1 VITIRASD
9 AQAFYD
15 AWSSSGSRPLGW
27 VTFDSW
33 YDYPALFSSFSLG
46 IDWMD
51 TLPWIDQSEWE
62 IGRRAAGAVAKVI
75 GDPRVHVEEVLP
87 VKLQTAKSTPSE
99 TISDDHM
106 KTDRSAREDAAQ

>member
-1 VITIRASD
+1 
-9 AQAFYD
+9 
-15 AWSSSGSRPLGW
+15 
-27 VTFDSW
+27 
-33 YDYPALFSSFSLG
+33 
-46 IDWMD
+46 MD

-106 KTDRSAREDAAQ
+106 KTERSAREDAAQ